1 MNRKKEEK
9 LLQTQ
14 QQVEGVGI
22 KLKTLKDN
30 IEFAGQR
37 ISGRENITYKA
48 TETAVCV
55 LVQKRSERFLPLP
68 SFKFC

>member
-30 IEFAGQR
+30 TEFAGQR
-37 ISGRENITYKA
+37 ISGRENIT
-48 TETAVCV
+48 
-55 LVQKRSERFLPLP
+55 
-68 SFKFC
+68 